1 MDSIASE
8 KPRIVTTGWVIP
20 AVQLSTTLLIL
31 ALNTTSALTL
41 LAFVAVWGLTF
52 RHWSLQESVCF
63 LAVCALFSVMDI
75 LAVRQRLFTFSRA
88 DIGGLP
94 LWEYF
99 MWGFYVLH
107 MLRALRGPAPM
118 PRRRL
123 AVLLAILFA
132 MPFAT
137 VSDSSA
143 LLITSGSALAL
154 ALFFFHQAQDI
165 RYAAYAVLVGAAVEY
180 TGVWSG
186 QWAYAGEP
194 TGGVA
199 LWFITMWGGIGLF
212 TRRLLL
218 PLVVR
223 PSG

>member
-1 MDSIASE
+1 GATDRGWRAPNGSENLQKHANRRPARAVRESERMDSIASE

-31 ALNTTSALTL
+31 ALNTTNALTL

-107 MLRALRGPAPM
+107 MLRALGGLAPL
-118 PRRRL
+118 PGRRL
-123 AVLLAILFA
+123 AVVLAFRFA
-132 MPFAT
+132 
-137 VSDSSA
+137 
-143 LLITSGSALAL
+143 
-154 ALFFFHQAQDI
+154 
-165 RYAAYAVLVGAAVEY
+165 
-180 TGVWSG
+180 
-186 QWAYAGEP
+186 
-194 TGGVA
+194 
-199 LWFITMWGGIGLF
+199 
-212 TRRLLL
+212 
-218 PLVVR
+218 
-223 PSG
+223 